1 MTMYKRS
8 GNAMVLTVYMCG
20 FVGGMQRSPEFYEMI
35 LQTYTN
41 KGDLVLQFY
50 ADDGT
55 LAEKARQH
63 ERHIL
68 IVEVHRL

>member
-1 MTMYKRS
+1 MLFRS
-8 GNAMVLTVYMCG
+8 
-20 FVGGMQRSPEFYEMI
+20 
-35 LQTYTN
+35 QTYAN

-68 IVEVHRL
+68 IVDCNEVLVELPTLGGH